1 MTNIKVII
9 LDVDRTLTTSKNIVS
24 EKTKDALIKAQE
36 LGIILVLASGRP
48 ISGLMDLSREL
59 KMDKNHGLLVSFNG
73 SKVFDCETNE
83 VLFNET
89 MSVEDGRAILE
100 HMKKFD
106 VIPMIDKDD
115 YMYVTDVFNNEI
127 HFNGQTWNIVQ
138 YESRGGKFKL
148 CEKDDLAAFLDYPL
162 NKILTAG
169 EPEYLQE
176 NYKEMMAP
184 FKDTLSCMFT
194 APFYFEFTANGID
207 KAKALD
213 SVLIPMGYKRE
224 EMIAFGD
231 GHNDASM
238 LKYAGIGVAMGNAV
252 DDLKAIADE
261 VTLSNEED
269 GIAYT
274 LSKYIKDINVLDYC
288 FN

>member
-1 MTNIKVII
+1 MNKIKVII
-9 LDVDRTLTTSKNIVS
+9 LDVDGTLTNS
-24 EKTKDALIKAQE
+24 EKVITKKTKDALMKVQE
-36 LGIILVLASGRP
+36 QGAILILASGRP
-48 ISGLMDLSREL
+48 TSGLMDFAKEL
-59 KMDKNHGLLVSFNG
+59 KMDENHGLLVSFNG
-73 SKVFDCETNE
+73 SKVVDCETNK

-89 MSVEDGRAILE
+89 MTVEEGQAVLE
-100 HMKKFD
+100 HMKKFK
-106 VIPMIDKDD
+106 VKPMIDKDD
-115 YMYVTDVFNNEI
+115 YMYVNDVYDCYIDNGGKPFNI
-127 HFNGQTWNIVQ
+127 IK

-148 CEKDDLAAFLDYPL
+148 CEMDDLAAFADYPL

-169 EPEYLQE
+169 DPEYLKE
-176 NYKEMMAP
+176 HYKEMMEP

-194 APFYFEFTANGID
+194 APFYFEFTAKGID

-213 SVLIPMGYKRE
+213 TVLIPIGYKRE

-238 LKYAGIGVAMGNAV
+238 VKYAGIGVAMENAV
-252 DDLKAIADE
+252 ADLKAIADE

-274 LSKYIKDINVLDYC
+274 LSQYFEGID
-288 FN
+288 F

>member
-1 MTNIKVII
+1 VSDIKVII
-9 LDVDRTLTTSKNIVS
+9 MDVDGTLTNS
-24 EKTKDALIKAQE
+24 EKKITERTKNALIRAQE
-36 LGIILVLASGRP
+36 EGAILVLASGRP
-48 ISGLMDLSREL
+48 TSGLMDYAKEL
-59 KMDKNHGLLVSFNG
+59 KMDEHHGLLVSFNG
-73 SKVFDCETNE
+73 AKVVECQTNK

-89 MSVEDGRAILE
+89 MSVEEGQAVLE
-100 HMKKFD
+100 YMKKFD
-106 VIPMIDKDD
+106 VKPMIDKDD
-115 YMYVTDVFNNEI
+115 YLFVNDVYDCYVQYKDKPFNVI
-127 HFNGQTWNIVQ
+127 Q

-148 CEKDDLAAFLDYPL
+148 CEKDDLAAFADYPL

-169 EPEYLQE
+169 DPEYLKE
-176 NYKEMMAP
+176 NYEQMMEP

-194 APFYFEFTANGID
+194 GPFYFEFTAKGID

-213 SVLIPMGYKRE
+213 SVLIPMGYKKE

-238 LKYAGIGVAMGNAV
+238 VKYAGIGIAMANAV
-252 DDLKAIADE
+252 DDLKEIADE

-274 LSKYIKDINVLDYC
+274 LTEYLKI
-288 FN
+288 

>member
-1 MTNIKVII
+1 MSNIKVII
-9 LDVDRTLTTSKNIVS
+9 MDVDGTLTNSKKVITP
-24 EKTKDALIKAQE
+24 KTKDALIRAQKS
-36 LGIILVLASGRP
+36 GAILILASGRP
-48 ISGLMDLSREL
+48 TSGLMDFAKEL
-59 KMDKNHGLLVSFNG
+59 KMDENHGLLVSFNG
-73 SKVFDCETNE
+73 AKVVDCETNK

-89 MSVEDGRAILE
+89 MTIEQGQAVLE

-106 VIPMIDKDD
+106 VKPMIDKGN
-115 YMYVTDVFNNEI
+115 YMYVNDVFNNEI
-127 HFNGQTWNIVQ
+127 HYNDTVLNIIQ

-148 CEKDDLAAFLDYPL
+148 CEKDDLAAFADYPL

-169 EPEYLQE
+169 DPEYLQ
-176 NYKEMMAP
+176 NHYDEMMEP

-194 APFYFEFTANGID
+194 ADFYFEFTAKGID

-213 SVLIPMGYKRE
+213 TVLIPMGYKKE

-238 LKYAGIGVAMGNAV
+238 VKYAGIGVAMANAV
-252 DDLKAIADE
+252 DDLKAIANE
-261 VTLSNEED
+261 VTLSNEDD

-274 LSKYIKDINVLDYC
+274 LSEYITHIDI
-288 FN
+288 

>member
-1 MTNIKVII
+1 MSNIKVII
-9 LDVDRTLTTSKNIVS
+9 MDVDGTLTNSKKVITK
-24 EKTKDALIKAQE
+24 KTKDALIKAQE
-36 LGIILVLASGRP
+36 AGVLLILASGRP
-48 ISGLMDLSREL
+48 TSGLMDLAKEL
-59 KMDKNHGLLVSFNG
+59 KMDENHGLLVSFNG
-73 SKVFDCETNE
+73 SKVVDCQTNE

-89 MSVEDGRAILE
+89 MSVEDGRAVLE

-106 VIPMIDKDD
+106 VKPMIDKGD
-115 YMYVTDVFNNEI
+115 YMYVNDVFDNQINYNGEP
-127 HFNGQTWNIVQ
+127 FNIIQ

-148 CEKDDLAAFLDYPL
+148 CEKDDLAAFADYPL

-169 EPEYLQE
+169 EPEYLQA
-176 NYKEMMAP
+176 NYKEMMEP

-194 APFYFEFTANGID
+194 APFYFEFTAKGID

-213 SVLIPMGYKRE
+213 TVLIPMGYKKE

-238 LKYAGIGVAMGNAV
+238 VKYAGIGVAMDNAV

-274 LSKYIKDINVLDYC
+274 LSKHLKDIDILNYS
-288 FN
+288 FA